1 MPKKTKAL
9 TYEEAVKRLE
19 EIVSKMEDPDTSL
32 DTSLSLYKEGIE
44 LAKLCEEKLNDAEG
58 EVAVLKKTSK
68 GFFKK
73 KSFIDDYNRDEL

>member
-19 EIVSKMEDPDTSL
+19 DIVSEMENTDISL
-32 DTSLSLYKEGIE
+32 DNSLSLYKEGIE
-44 LAKLCEEKLNDAEG
+44 LAKFCEEKLNNVEG
-58 EVAVLKKTSK
+58 EVSVLKKTSK

-73 KSFIDDYNRDEL
+73 KSFIDEYNRDEL